1 MTKLVGVDVGGTF
14 TDLVLVDEATGE
26 VRLAKVPTTPRN
38 QAAGVLAALTA
49 VAAAPAELKVIV
61 HGTTTATNA
70 LLERKGARAGLIT
83 TRGFRDVLELGRR
96 TRPTPYGLKGSFEPL
111 IPRDLR
117 LEVTER
123 VDAEGEIVT
132 PLDEDAVRDAAR
144 RLRARGVEALVIHFI
159 HSYVNDRHERRAR
172 EIAAGEWPN
181 AYITVGSELLP
192 EYREFERGTTAAIN
206 GFVQPV
212 IDRYLRTLAADLTT
226 QGYRRELLVM
236 QGNGGTMSVDVAGRH
251 AVSTL
256 MSGPLHP
263 IYALYGFLSVTS
275 S

>member
-1 MTKLVGVDVGGTF
+1 MPETKLVGVDVGGTF
-14 TDLVLVDEATGE
+14 TDLVCVDEATGL
-26 VRLAKVPTTPRN
+26 VRVAKVPTTVAN
-38 QAAGVLAALTA
+38 QAGGVQGALASASAGAT
-49 VAAAPAELKVIV
+49 ELKVIV

-70 LLERKGARAGLIT
+70 LLERKGARTGLIT

-117 LEVTER
+117 LEVAER

-172 EIAAGEWPN
+172 EIAAEEWPN
-181 AYITVGSELLP
+181 PYVTVGAELLP

-212 IDRYLRTLAADLTT
+212 IDRYLRRLAADLAAR
-226 QGYRRELLVM
+226 GY
-236 QGNGGTMSVDVAGRH
+236 
-251 AVSTL
+251 
-256 MSGPLHP
+256 
-263 IYALYGFLSVTS
+263 
-275 S
+275 